1 MKLLCIII
9 YINISDEI
17 RDLIRDEVRHLIH
30 EIQPKTDNLKSVE
43 LKQGGTKVR
52 SITSKSTNLSS
63 DWNVVLWNTW
73 DEFWKR
79 TTISGMS
86 NARKSNSGFRRTIWM
101 TFFAIF
107 TIFTFIGLSNVI
119 DDYKTYPVTTS
130 VTVKHNDQVSQIAI
144 FLCLHID

>member
-1 MKLLCIII
+1 MCLFCIII
-9 YINISDEI
+9 YTNISDEI

-30 EIQPKTDNLKSVE
+30 ELQPKTDNLKCVA
-43 LKQGGTKVR
+43 LKDGGSKVR
-52 SITSKSTNLSS
+52 STTRKSTNLSK
-63 DWNVVLWNTW
+63 DWKDILWNTW

-107 TIFTFIGLSNVI
+107 TVFTFIGLSNVI

-130 VTVKHNDQVSQIAI
+130 VTVKHNDQVNQIT
-144 FLCLHID
+144 FYLHTHR